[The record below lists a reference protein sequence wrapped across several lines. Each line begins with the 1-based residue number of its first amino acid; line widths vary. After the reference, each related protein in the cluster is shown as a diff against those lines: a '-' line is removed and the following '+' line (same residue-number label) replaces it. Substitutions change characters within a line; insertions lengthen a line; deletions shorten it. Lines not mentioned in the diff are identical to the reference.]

1 MKAKKLN
8 KKILYRFSPWA
19 WLILIAVSAF
29 YMLINYAGTEGLNP
43 SDEGVVLA
51 QSWRILQ
58 GEVPHLDF
66 ISIRPVGSGVLHTIH
81 FLLPFPLQSSARYFV
96 LFQFFIIA
104 FSWVQFFRLK
114 SNFKH
119 EIPTLYKLS
128 FLLIAWVTSIFNYN
142 LFPWTTIDAVFWT
155 SLGFYL
161 TERSFHIRRQTLC
174 LGLGLMAFVL
184 AALSRQ
190 TFALV
195 AIVGWLWIAVRI
207 VKRKSWTAG
216 ILGAAIGLIP
226 LVIYAVVIAANDA
239 GRAFLSQLTGRTE
252 FYDTAVRGFYERFK
266 LSSMKWIHLT
276 IMGLTILLSIGK
288 RLSSRLHSF
297 LATLPALRIMFIVET
312 SLVLILLYGIADYF
326 ITAETRD
333 VFTLPFRSFW
343 ILLDIMLI
351 SVLVQDN
358 KFTACVPAWFALL
371 VAWVSAISLGANTPV
386 FAFGILVIS
395 ILYVFLIKYQDA
407 LLLKQN
413 WLKVFIPAVA
423 ILFFATGTRSQQ
435 HVNYRDV
442 GKEKQTH
449 NLKEIHPDYGNCMT
463 NQHTYAYLAEVDSLV
478 KAYKPLKQP
487 FVLLPDNA
495 IVYPVYRMHNPMP
508 VDWIQGPEF
517 VGQEER
523 FKKELLWK
531 IDEGVIFMV
540 QRVNAKNM
548 WDGFEEIKYWKY
560 PYVWDIHRECKL
572 QDQTEFFD
580 IYSKYPL
587 EK

>member
-1 MKAKKLN
+1 MKAKIFN
-8 KKILYRFSPWA
+8 KKLLYRFSPWA
-19 WLILIAVSAF
+19 WTILILVTVF
-29 YMLINYAGTEGLNP
+29 YMLINYAGTEGINP

-58 GEVPHLDF
+58 GEAPHLDF

-81 FLLPFPLQSSARYFV
+81 HVLPFPLQSSARYFV

-119 EIPTLYKLS
+119 EIPNLYKLS
-128 FLLIAWVTSIFNYN
+128 FLLIAWITSIFNYN

-161 TERSFHIRRQTLC
+161 AERSFHIRRQTIGLA
-174 LGLGLMAFVL
+174 LGLMAFVL

-195 AIVGWLWIAVRI
+195 AIAGWLWVAVRLYH
-207 VKRKSWTAG
+207 RKAWKSGLAAG
-216 ILGAAIGLIP
+216 AIGLLP
-226 LVIYAVVIAANDA
+226 LLLYAIVIAANDA
-239 GRAFLSQLTGRTE
+239 GRAFLTQMTGRTE
-252 FYDTAVRGFYERFK
+252 FYDTAIRAFYDQFK
-266 LSSMKWIHLT
+266 LSSMKWLHLT
-276 IMGLTILLSIGK
+276 IIILSVFLGVGK
-288 RLSSRLHSF
+288 RLSAKLHSF
-297 LATLPALRIMFIVET
+297 LATLPALRILFIVET

-326 ITAETRD
+326 LYAESRD
-333 VFTLPFRSFW
+333 VFTLPFRAFW
-343 ILLDIMLI
+343 ILLDLLLI
-351 SVLVQDN
+351 SVFVQDN
-358 KFTACVPAWFALL
+358 KLSSCVPAWFALL
-371 VAWVSAISLGANTPV
+371 VGWVSAISLGDNSPV

-413 WLKVFIPAVA
+413 WLKLFIPAIAVFM
-423 ILFFATGTRSQQ
+423 LATGTRSQQ

-442 GKEKQTH
+442 GKDKQTH
-449 NLKEIHPDYGNCMT
+449 SLKNLHPDYGNCMT
-463 NQHTYAYLAEVDSLV
+463 NEYTYSYLAEVDSLIQE
-478 KAYKPLKQP
+478 YKPLERP

-495 IVYPVYRMHNPMP
+495 IVYPIYRLENPLS
-508 VDWIQGPEF
+508 VDWAQPAEF

-523 FKKELLWK
+523 FKKELFWK

-540 QRVNAKNM
+540 QKVSVKTM
-548 WDGFEEIKYWKY
+548 YDGFEPIKYWKY
-560 PYVWDIHRECKL
+560 TYVYDIWKECKL
-572 QDQTEFFD
+572 LDETDYFA

-587 EK
+587 E